1 LKAVNNNIG
10 GPFHY
15 RVEFRGPVADHEA
28 QAIRALSEL
37 LWVGPGRPGEA
48 DAALRRCC
56 SALEQMK
63 VLHGDKLQDYVVPVA
78 NMVLHAPCRAVRTSL
93 WSRFVL
99 AQAQEDWTLGHLF
112 YWAFRCVADSP
123 DAEGGVRE
131 DAEAKCAEVACLLRA
146 KALSLGLQVLLESAN
161 DAARLGRTQPRAVA
175 MDPDQVT
182 PLIDLLSRLNGIGI
196 EIVKV
201 KDKESRLARLRSLIQ
216 EINDRTVGMA
226 PVPAL
231 MLAPHSFRY
240 RDQVPASVLQ
250 LPTSEARVL
259 SSKERAPYLVL
270 LEVETHR
277 IGSFGPF
284 GLRKG
289 VGCCRRARPRDAE
302 VTSGHAKGAEV
313 DGDEEVSLIRMS
325 SCEHREA
332 VTGKLLEH
340 DLRPKGIFKKEDWPQ
355 VVTRVQG
362 SSQHGSKPGWHVVSM
377 IVKSNADDVRQ
388 EELAYR
394 LLRWF
399 QHVFHRHKLRLWLQ
413 PFLIVATTYDGG
425 VLETVA
431 NAISLSDLK
440 KSYGSSWHSLK
451 SYFETAFPL
460 ADQGAGGHPSR
471 SEAIMNF
478 IWSMAAYS
486 IVCYVLAIR
495 DRHNGNILIDER
507 GHILHVDFG
516 FMLCGAPGGRVLQG
530 MGGFEHSAGFKL
542 TDELVE
548 VLNMAG
554 GEPFAVFRQAMA
566 DGLLAVRAHADEL
579 LALLQLST
587 LGAENSS
594 QRCFTHP
601 RGYPEAVLEDVCGR
615 LGLPSCAGRRQGGS
629 GGAAAVDSDEGFREW
644 VDKMIDDS
652 MGHWRSR
659 LYDKYQYHFTDVH

>member
-1 LKAVNNNIG
+1 
-10 GPFHY
+10 
-15 RVEFRGPVADHEA
+15 
-28 QAIRALSEL
+28 
-37 LWVGPGRPGEA
+37 
-48 DAALRRCC
+48 
-56 SALEQMK
+56 
-63 VLHGDKLQDYVVPVA
+63 
-78 NMVLHAPCRAVRTSL
+78 
-93 WSRFVL
+93 
-99 AQAQEDWTLGHLF
+99 
-112 YWAFRCVADSP
+112 
-123 DAEGGVRE
+123 
-131 DAEAKCAEVACLLRA
+131 
-146 KALSLGLQVLLESAN
+146 
-161 DAARLGRTQPRAVA
+161 
-175 MDPDQVT
+175 
-182 PLIDLLSRLNGIGI
+182 
-196 EIVKV
+196 
-201 KDKESRLARLRSLIQ
+201 
-216 EINDRTVGMA
+216 MA

-507 GHILHVDFG
+507 GHIR
-516 FMLCGAPGGRVLQG
+516 ASSTSI
-530 MGGFEHSAGFKL
+530 SASCS
-542 TDELVE
+542 
-548 VLNMAG
+548 
-554 GEPFAVFRQAMA
+554 
-566 DGLLAVRAHADEL
+566 AVRPGEGCSRAWA
-579 LALLQLST
+579 ALST
-587 LGAENSS
+587 ARALSS
-594 QRCFTHP
+594 QTSWWRCSTWRVGSRSRSSGRP
-601 RGYPEAVLEDVCGR
+601 WRMDCWPCGR
-615 LGLPSCAGRRQGGS
+615 TPTSSWPCCSSAPWAPRTAARGASLIRAATPRRCWRTCAGAWGCPAARVGAREAAAAQRPWTRTRASGS
-629 GGAAAVDSDEGFREW
+629 GWTR
-644 VDKMIDDS
+644 
-652 MGHWRSR
+652 
-659 LYDKYQYHFTDVH
+659 

>member
-28 QAIRALSEL
+28 VAIRALSEL
-37 LWVGPGRPGEA
+37 LWVVPGRAGDS
-48 DAALRRCC
+48 DAAVRKCC
-56 SALEQMK
+56 SALTRMK
-63 VLHGDKLQDYVVPVA
+63 VQHGDKLQDYVVPVA
-78 NMVLHAPCRAVRTSL
+78 NMVLHAPCQAVRTKL
-93 WSRFVL
+93 WSDFILV
-99 AQAQEDWTLGHLF
+99 QVKEDWTLGHLF
-112 YWAFRCVADSP
+112 YWAFKCVADSP
-123 DAEGGVRE
+123 DAETSARE
-131 DAEAKCAEVACLLRA
+131 EARDKCAQVAGFLYARAQLLGVQ
-146 KALSLGLQVLLESAN
+146 LLLESAN
-161 DAARLGRTQPRAVA
+161 DAARHGSAQPKVPGRSADR
-175 MDPDQVT
+175 VT
-182 PLIDLLSRLNGIGI
+182 PLIDLLGRLHHIGI

-201 KDKESRLARLRSLIQ
+201 RDKDARLARLRNLIE
-216 EINDRTVGMA
+216 EINDQTVGIT

-270 LEVETHR
+270 IEVETHLVDS
-277 IGSFGPF
+277 IGPF
-284 GLRKG
+284 APRRRAA
-289 VGCCRRARPRDAE
+289 CCRRAR
-302 VTSGHAKGAEV
+302 SGDSADTTGRAKSFE
-313 DGDEEVSLIRMS
+313 DDDEVSLIRQV
-325 SCEHREA
+325 SCEHKEA

-355 VVTRVQG
+355 VVARVRAA
-362 SSQHGSKPGWHVVSM
+362 SQHGRRPDWHVISV

-399 QHVFHRHKLRLWLQ
+399 QHVFHRHKLKLWLQ

-440 KSYGSSWHSLK
+440 KSYGSKWHSLK

-460 ADQGAGGHPSR
+460 SDMAADGGVTR

-486 IVCYVLAIR
+486 VVCYVLAIR
-495 DRHNGNILIDER
+495 DRHNGNILIDEH

-516 FMLCGAPGGRVLQG
+516 FMLCGAPGGKVLQR
-530 MGGFEHSAGFKL
+530 MGGFEHSQGFKL
-542 TDELVE
+542 TDEMME
-548 VLNMAG
+548 VLNMG
-554 GEPFAVFRQAMA
+554 GGKPFEVFRKAMA
-566 DGLLAVRAHADEL
+566 DGMLAVRAHADEL

-587 LGAENSS
+587 LGTENSS

-601 RGYPEAVLEDVCGR
+601 RGFPEAVLEDVCER
-615 LGLPSCAGRRQGGS
+615 LALPGCQDRRPGGS
-629 GGAAAVDSDEGFREW
+629 GGSKTTGSDQEFKEW
-644 VDKMIDDS
+644 IDKMIDDS
-652 MGHWRSR
+652 IGHWRSR